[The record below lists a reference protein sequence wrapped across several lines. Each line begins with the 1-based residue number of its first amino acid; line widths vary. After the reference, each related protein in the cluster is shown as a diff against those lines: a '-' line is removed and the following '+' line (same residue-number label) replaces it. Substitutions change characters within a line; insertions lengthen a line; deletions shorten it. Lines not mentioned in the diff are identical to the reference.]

1 MKRAKRAT
9 SHDDMIARAIDQVDN
24 MRMLDIP
31 LTRVNVTKAGVNTNI
46 IEEIMGLI
54 RDMVAVDDDDVASSG
69 SLEY

>member
-1 MKRAKRAT
+1 
-9 SHDDMIARAIDQVDN
+9 

-54 RDMVAVDDDDVASSG
+54 RDKVAVDDDVASSG